1 MEGVTLTP
9 EIFGY
14 SLLSMLEEQGW
25 CSGEGTCLSP
35 EWPGLE
41 SWCWCYMFVEVI
53 VGSVPCSVRFFSVYF
68 SFHLSLNTN
77 TSKFQF
83 DLECMDTYE
92 VLRTCKCSMGKQNTK
107 SYKKIPVCV

>member
-25 CSGEGTCLSP
+25 YSGEGTRLSP

-41 SWCWCYMFVEVI
+41 SWCWCHIFVEVI
-53 VGSVPCSVRFFSVYF
+53 VGSVPLLCEVFLCV
-68 SFHLSLNTN
+68 
-77 TSKFQF
+77 FQF
-83 DLECMDTYE
+83 SPLPKY
-92 VLRTCKCSMGKQNTK
+92 QHFQ
-107 SYKKIPVCV
+107 IPI

>member
-1 MEGVTLTP
+1 MEEVTLTP

-25 CSGEGTCLSP
+25 YSGEGTRLSP

-53 VGSVPCSVRFFSVYF
+53 VGSVPCSVRFFSGYF

-83 DLECMDTYE
+83 DLECMDTF
-92 VLRTCKCSMGKQNTK
+92 Q
-107 SYKKIPVCV
+107 